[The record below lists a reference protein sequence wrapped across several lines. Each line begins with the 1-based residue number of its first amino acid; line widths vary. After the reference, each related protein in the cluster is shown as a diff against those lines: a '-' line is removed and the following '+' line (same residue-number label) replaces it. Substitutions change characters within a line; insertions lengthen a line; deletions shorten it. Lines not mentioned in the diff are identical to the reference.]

1 MLNRMEIPSR
11 GLDDAP
17 MNPRVLR
24 RAADATDDTTL
35 WIGLRPELFE
45 GWSET
50 AMEPFLEA
58 PLEGKNEMST
68 QSSLDSVD
76 ALRKELDEALLRVST
91 LESKLACQARERT
104 ELVHLVSHELRT
116 PITVISGFGRLLQNE
131 AHGTLNKE
139 QTHYIDQSL
148 KACRR
153 LDQFVVDLLD
163 AQHESGTPLSVE
175 MEEADLHVLIRS
187 RLESLAPLLEERG
200 IQVDLD
206 LAARGSRLLFDE
218 RRIEQVI
225 TNLMMN
231 AIRYGR
237 HRGVIRIS
245 TKSARDGEAGTI
257 KVAIEDDGPGVPVA
271 DREHLF
277 APYVRGE
284 GQDDCEGLG
293 IGLAICR
300 RVIAS
305 HGGTIHVDSSELGG
319 ARFEFTLPGR
329 VPANREV

>member
-1 MLNRMEIPSR
+1 MDGFI
-11 GLDDAP
+11 
-17 MNPRVLR
+17 
-24 RAADATDDTTL
+24 
-35 WIGLRPELFE
+35 
-45 GWSET
+45 
-50 AMEPFLEA
+50 EA
-58 PLEGKNEMST
+58 PPESDGEMST
-68 QSSLDSVD
+68 QSNKDSAEV
-76 ALRKELDEALLRVST
+76 LRKELDEALSRVNA
-91 LESKLACQARERT
+91 LESRLACQARERT

-153 LDQFVVDLLD
+153 LDQFVVDLLE
-163 AQHESGTPLSVE
+163 AQHASAAPLSVE
-175 MEEADLHVLIRS
+175 IEEADLHVLIRA

-200 IQVDLD
+200 IKIDLE
-206 LAARGSRLLFDE
+206 LAARGSRLPFDE

-225 TNLMMN
+225 TNLMTN

-237 HRGVIRIS
+237 DQGVIRIA
-245 TKSARDGEAGTI
+245 TKSLRDGARDSIEVT
-257 KVAIEDDGPGVPVA
+257 IEDDGPGIPLE

-284 GQDDCEGLG
+284 GQSDCEGLG

-300 RVIAS
+300 RVMAS
-305 HGGTIHVDSSELGG
+305 HGGTIRVDSGELGG
-319 ARFEFTLPGR
+319 ARFEFTLPR
-329 VPANREV
+329 KALSNREV

>member
-1 MLNRMEIPSR
+1 MDLLSGAGPEGENEI
-11 GLDDAP
+11 
-17 MNPRVLR
+17 
-24 RAADATDDTTL
+24 
-35 WIGLRPELFE
+35 
-45 GWSET
+45 
-50 AMEPFLEA
+50 
-58 PLEGKNEMST
+58 ST
-68 QSSLDSVD
+68 QSVEDSVD
-76 ALRKELDEALLRVST
+76 LLRKELDEALSRVNA
-91 LESKLACQARERT
+91 LESRLARQARERT

-153 LDQFVVDLLD
+153 LDRFVVDLLE
-163 AQHESGTPLSVE
+163 AQHESSTPLSVVT
-175 MEEADLHVLIRS
+175 EEADLHVLIRA
-187 RLESLAPLLEERG
+187 RMESLAPLLEERG
-200 IQVDLD
+200 IKIDLD
-206 LAARGSRLLFDE
+206 LAARGSRLPFDE

-225 TNLMMN
+225 TNLMTN

-237 HRGVIRIS
+237 RQGVIRIS
-245 TKSARDGEAGTI
+245 TKSGRDGEVATI
-257 KVAIEDDGPGVPVA
+257 RVAIEDDGPGIPVE

-284 GQDDCEGLG
+284 GQGECEGLG

-305 HGGTIHVDSSELGG
+305 HGGTIHVDSGELGG
-319 ARFEFTLPGR
+319 ARFEFTLPCQ
-329 VPANREV
+329 VATNREV

>member
-1 MLNRMEIPSR
+1 MKS
-11 GLDDAP
+11 
-17 MNPRVLR
+17 RVLR

-35 WIGLRPELFE
+35 WIGPRHDSFE
-45 GWSET
+45 DWSEA
-50 AMEPFLEA
+50 AMDLLLDTP
-58 PLEGKNEMST
+58 PDGKNEISS
-68 QSSLDSVD
+68 QSNENSVEV
-76 ALRKELDEALLRVST
+76 LRKELDEALTRVAA
-91 LESKLACQARERT
+91 LEAKLACHARERT

-131 AHGTLNKE
+131 AHGTLNRE

-163 AQHESGTPLSVE
+163 AQPESGTPLSVE
-175 MEEADLHVLIRS
+175 IAEADLHALIRS
-187 RLESLAPLLEERG
+187 RLESLAPLLDERG
-200 IQVDLD
+200 IQIELDLD
-206 LAARGSRLLFDE
+206 ARGSRLPFDE

-225 TNLMMN
+225 TNLMTN

-237 HRGVIRIS
+237 EQGVIRIA
-245 TKSARDGEAGTI
+245 TKSMQDGVASAV
-257 KVAIEDDGPGVPVA
+257 KVAIEDDGPGIPVE

-284 GQDDCEGLG
+284 GQTDCEGLG

-305 HGGTIHVDSSELGG
+305 HGGTIHVDSGELGG
-319 ARFEFTLPGR
+319 ARFEFTLPR
-329 VPANREV
+329 KAPMNREV

>member
-1 MLNRMEIPSR
+1 MDLYLETP
-11 GLDDAP
+11 
-17 MNPRVLR
+17 
-24 RAADATDDTTL
+24 
-35 WIGLRPELFE
+35 PESE
-45 GWSET
+45 G
-50 AMEPFLEA
+50 
-58 PLEGKNEMST
+58 EMST
-68 QSSLDSVD
+68 QSSKDSVD
-76 ALRKELDEALLRVST
+76 GLRKELDEALLRVSA

-139 QTHYIDQSL
+139 QIHYIDQSL

-153 LDQFVVDLLD
+153 LDQFVVDLLE

-175 MEEADLHVLIRS
+175 IEEADLHALIRA

-200 IQVDLD
+200 IKIDLE
-206 LAARGSRLLFDE
+206 LEARGSRLPFDE

-225 TNLMMN
+225 TNLMTN
-231 AIRYGR
+231 AIRYGND
-237 HRGVIRIS
+237 HGVIRIATS
-245 TKSARDGEAGTI
+245 SVRDGAADSIE
-257 KVAIEDDGPGVPVA
+257 VSIEDDGPGIPVE

-284 GQDDCEGLG
+284 GQSDCEGLG

-305 HGGTIHVDSSELGG
+305 HGGTIHVDSGELGG
-319 ARFEFTLPGR
+319 ARFEFTLPR
-329 VPANREV
+329 KALSNRED